1 MVDSDIISGKNHE
14 LLIRVDE
21 QLKNLTREVRDM
33 HTNVNQDVAVLK
45 ETKMGKAEAVELFAE
60 LKKVTDTHET
70 SIEDLK
76 LQAGNIKTMVK
87 TVSTIGVSI
96 LALLQIIQ
104 ILIAIGKS
112 S

>member
-1 MVDSDIISGKNHE
+1 MGESDLISGKNHE

-60 LKKVTDTHET
+60 LKKVTDAHEED
-70 SIEDLK
+70 IEDLK
-76 LQAGNIKTMVK
+76 LQAGSIKTMIK
-87 TVSTIGVSI
+87 TVSMIGGGI
-96 LALLQIIQ
+96 IGLLQIIQ
-104 ILIAIGKS
+104 IIIAIGQ
-112 S
+112 